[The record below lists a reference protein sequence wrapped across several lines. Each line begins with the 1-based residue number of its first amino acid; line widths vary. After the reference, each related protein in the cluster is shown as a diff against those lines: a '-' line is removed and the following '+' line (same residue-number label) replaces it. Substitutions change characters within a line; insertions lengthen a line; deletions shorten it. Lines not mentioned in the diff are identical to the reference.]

1 MTTGPFHAEAG
12 WRGLESLPLFP
23 AEDVRRVC
31 VVAAHPD
38 DETLGVSGL
47 IQRLHTR
54 GAEIRLVVATDGEA
68 AFPGS
73 SAVDRRALGARRRLE
88 LLEAL
93 RCQGMEDVEPVWA
106 GLPDSALTDNESEL
120 TDVVREVAA
129 DSELCLAPWP
139 EDPHPDHR
147 VAGRAVFRAAP
158 LGAHRWSYPI
168 WLWHMVA
175 PDDPAIPWA
184 RATEV
189 RLDDASAAIKAKA
202 IQTFQSQLEP
212 GPTGEDPILTPE
224 ILEHFAR
231 DREIL
236 FHEPRITSTPV
247 SRFETLYREPDP
259 WTMDSW
265 YERRKRT
272 VALAALPHERY
283 AFAVEPACGT
293 GALTLDLADR
303 CDQVYAFDPVP
314 AALSVA
320 RERTAHLSTVD
331 LATGTLPDDMRG
343 PADLVVLSE
352 ILYYLSEADLTA
364 TLDRTVASLRPG
376 GQVLAVH
383 WRPQA
388 PDAPHHGSQVHERLR
403 THPGLRSLVT
413 HSETDFLV
421 DVLARR

>member
-1 MTTGPFHAEAG
+1 MPPF
-12 WRGLESLPLFP
+12 PPFP
-23 AEDVRRVC
+23 AEDVRKVC

-47 IQRLHTR
+47 LQRLHAR

-73 SAVDRRALGARRRLE
+73 SGALRRALGARRREE
-88 LLEAL
+88 LREAL
-93 RCQGMEDVEPVWA
+93 RCQGMDDVEPVWA
-106 GLPDSALTDNESEL
+106 GLPDSGLADHEAELSE
-120 TDVVREVAA
+120 VVREAA
-129 DSELCLAPWP
+129 AGSELCLAPWP
-139 EDPHPDHR
+139 DDPHPDHQ
-147 VAGRAVFRAAP
+147 VAGRAAFAAAP

-168 WLWHMVA
+168 WLWHGVS

-184 RATEV
+184 RATEF
-189 RLDDASAAIKAKA
+189 RLDDTAATVKAEA
-202 IQTFQSQLEP
+202 IQAYRSQSEP
-212 GPTGEDPILTPE
+212 GPSGEEPILTAE
-224 ILEHFAR
+224 TLEYFAR

-236 FHEPRITSTPV
+236 FHEPRTASTPV

-272 VALAALPHERY
+272 VALAALPRERY
-283 AFAVEPACGT
+283 GVAVEPACGT
-293 GALTLDLADR
+293 GALTVELATR
-303 CDQVYAFDPVP
+303 CEKVLAFDPVP
-314 AALSVA
+314 AALSAA
-320 RERTAHLSTVD
+320 RERASHLSTVD
-331 LATGTLPDDMRG
+331 LSTGELPGDLTG

-364 TLDRTVASLRPG
+364 TLDRTVAALRPG

-388 PDAPHHGSQVHERLR
+388 PDAPHHGAEVHERLR
-403 THPGLRSLVT
+403 THPGLRGLVA
-413 HSETDFLV
+413 HNEDDFLV

>member
-1 MTTGPFHAEAG
+1 MTWGPFHTEAG
-12 WRGLESLPLFP
+12 WRDLARLPPFP

-47 IQRLHTR
+47 IQRLHAR

-73 SAVDRRALGARRRLE
+73 SPSERRALGARRRVE
-88 LLEAL
+88 LLESL
-93 RCQGMEDVEPVWA
+93 RCQGMGDVEPVWA
-106 GLPDSALTDNESEL
+106 GLPDSALIEHEPEL
-120 TDVVREVAA
+120 SDIVRAVAA
-129 DSELCLAPWP
+129 DTELCLAPWP

-147 VAGRAVFRAAP
+147 VAGRAAFRAAP

-168 WLWHMVA
+168 WLWHLVA
-175 PDDPAIPWA
+175 PDDPAISWA
-184 RATEV
+184 RAAEV
-189 RLDDASAAIKAKA
+189 RLDDATAAVKAKA
-202 IQTFQSQLEP
+202 VQVFRSQLEP
-212 GPTGEDPILTPE
+212 GPRGEDPILAPE
-224 ILEHFAR
+224 VLEHFAR

-236 FHEPRITSTPV
+236 FHEPRTTSTPV

-272 VALAALPHERY
+272 VALAALPRERY
-283 AFAVEPACGT
+283 ALAVEPACGT
-293 GALTLDLADR
+293 GALTLELAGR
-303 CDQVYAFDPVP
+303 CDRVHAFDPVP
-314 AALSVA
+314 AALSSA
-320 RERTAHLSTVD
+320 RDRLAHLSTVELSAGSLPGD
-331 LATGTLPDDMRG
+331 LRG

-352 ILYYLSEADLTA
+352 ILYYLSEADLKA
-364 TLDRTVASLRPG
+364 TLNRTVASLRPD

-388 PDAPHHGSQVHERLR
+388 PDAPHYGMEVHERLR
-403 THPGLRSLVT
+403 AHPGLRSLVT
-413 HSETDFLV
+413 HTEDDFLV
-421 DVLARR
+421 DVLERR

>member
-1 MTTGPFHAEAG
+1 MTTGPFHAEDG
-12 WRGLESLPLFP
+12 WHDLAPLPLFP

-47 IQRLHTR
+47 IQRLHAR

-68 AFPGS
+68 AFPDS
-73 SAVDRRALGARRRLE
+73 SAAQRRELGARRRGE

-93 RCQGMEDVEPVWA
+93 RCQGMDDVEPVWA
-106 GLPDSALTDNESEL
+106 GLPDSALVDHESAL
-120 TDVVREVAA
+120 TDVVRAVAA

-139 EDPHPDHR
+139 EDPHPDHQ
-147 VAGRAVFRAAP
+147 VAGRAAFRAAP
-158 LGAHRWSYPI
+158 LGAHRWAYPI
-168 WLWHMVA
+168 WLWHRVA
-175 PDDPAIPWA
+175 PDDPAIPWS
-184 RATEV
+184 RAAEV
-189 RLDDASAAIKAKA
+189 RLDEASAAVKAKA
-202 IQTFQSQLEP
+202 VQVFRSQLEP
-212 GPTGEDPILTPE
+212 GPSGEEPILTPE
-224 ILEHFAR
+224 VLEHFAR

-236 FHEPRITSTPV
+236 FHQPRTTSTPV

-265 YERRKRT
+265 YERRKRM
-272 VALAALPHERY
+272 VALAALPRERY
-283 AFAVEPACGT
+283 DFAVEPACGT
-293 GALTLDLADR
+293 GALTLELARR
-303 CDQVYAFDPVP
+303 CDRVHAFDPVP

-320 RERTAHLSTVD
+320 RERLRSLSTVE
-331 LATGTLPDDMRG
+331 LSVGSLPGDVRG

-364 TLDRTVASLRPG
+364 TLDRTVASLGPD

-388 PDAPHHGSQVHERLR
+388 PDAPHHGLEVHERLR
-403 THPGLRSLVT
+403 AHPGLRSLVT
-413 HSETDFLV
+413 HSEDDFLV
-421 DVLARR
+421 DVLERR

>member
-1 MTTGPFHAEAG
+1 MTTGTFHAEAG
-12 WRGLESLPLFP
+12 WRDLKPLPPFP
-23 AEDVRRVC
+23 AEDVRSVC

-54 GAEIRLVVATDGEA
+54 GAEVRLIIATDGEA
-68 AFPGS
+68 AYPGS
-73 SAVDRRALGARRRLE
+73 SAAQRRVLGERRRVE

-93 RCQGMEDVEPVWA
+93 RRQGMEDVEPVWV
-106 GLPDSALTDNESEL
+106 GLPDSALAEHEAEL
-120 TDVVREVAA
+120 TDAVRVVAA

-139 EDPHPDHR
+139 GDPHPDHR
-147 VAGRAVFRAAP
+147 VAGRAAFRAAP

-175 PDDPAIPWA
+175 PDDRAIPWSKA
-184 RATEV
+184 AEV
-189 RLDDASAAIKAKA
+189 RLDDASAAVKAKA
-202 IQTFQSQLEP
+202 VQAFRSQLEP
-212 GPTGEDPILTPE
+212 GPGGEDPILTPE
-224 ILEHFAR
+224 ILEHFER

-236 FHEPRITSTPV
+236 FHEPRTTSTPV

-272 VALAALPHERY
+272 VALAALPRERY
-283 AFAVEPACGT
+283 GVAVEPACGT
-293 GALTLDLADR
+293 GALTLDLAGR
-303 CDQVYAFDPVP
+303 CDRVHAFDPVP

-320 RERTAHLSTVD
+320 RDRLAHLSTVE
-331 LATGTLPDDMRG
+331 LSTGSLPDDLRG

-364 TLDRTVASLRPG
+364 TLDRTVASLGPD
-376 GQVLAVH
+376 GQVLAAH

-388 PDAPHHGSQVHERLR
+388 PDAPHHGSEVHERLR
-403 THPGLRSLVT
+403 AHPGLRSLVT
-413 HSETDFLV
+413 YREADFLV